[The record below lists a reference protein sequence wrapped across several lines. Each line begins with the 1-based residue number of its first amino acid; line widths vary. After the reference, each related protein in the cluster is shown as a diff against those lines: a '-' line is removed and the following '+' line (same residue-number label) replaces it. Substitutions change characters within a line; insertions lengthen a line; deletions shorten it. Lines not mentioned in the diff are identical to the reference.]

1 MSKKVMVTGADG
13 FIGSHLTQQ
22 LIHEGYDV
30 TAFCAYNSFGTWG
43 WIDTFSKEEKD
54 ALNIIMGDI
63 RDPNGV
69 RTAMKGQDT
78 VFHLAALIA
87 IPFSYHS
94 PDTYVDTNIKGTLNV
109 LQENLTH
116 AVFLLPAQA
125 KFTVPHS
132 MCLLTKSTLT
142 RDKVL
147 IPQQKSV
154 PTAWRRAFTAHLTH
168 RLQS

>member
-94 PDTYVDTNIKGTLNV
+94 PDTYVDTNSVKNTAKLPFICPSQAGEYITLS
-109 LQENLTH
+109 Q
-116 AVFLLPAQA
+116 
-125 KFTVPHS
+125 
-132 MCLLTKSTLT
+132 
-142 RDKVL
+142 
-147 IPQQKSV
+147 
-154 PTAWRRAFTAHLTH
+154 
-168 RLQS
+168 

>member
-1 MSKKVMVTGADG
+1 MVNQNTAYDLSFYEAEEERQVARKQTKESRLIKAERRYSITKKIAD
-13 FIGSHLTQQ
+13 IVS
-22 LIHEGYDV
+22 V
-30 TAFCAYNSFGTWG
+30 
-43 WIDTFSKEEKD
+43 
-54 ALNIIMGDI
+54 ALVAG
-63 RDPNGV
+63 
-69 RTAMKGQDT
+69 
-78 VFHLAALIA
+78 LLIA
-87 IPFSYHS
+87 VIATNAAITDTTVKIATAREDIVQLESQRDYLNFTLESRMTLDEIESY
-94 PDTYVDTNIKGTLNV
+94 
-109 LQENLTH
+109 